1 MMYCPL
7 TLYGM
12 KATGKPLHDVL
23 PIDPVWHESYWPCV
37 TMLICGRPNTGWLNN
52 YVVDDAARDQK
63 VGGEDEGED
72 GPGGGSMKPC
82 WLFDLQI
89 RYGEDRKYGA

>member
-1 MMYCPL
+1 M
-7 TLYGM
+7 
-12 KATGKPLHDVL
+12 LHADHF
-23 PIDPVWHESYWPCV
+23 W
-37 TMLICGRPNTGWLNN
+37 NTTQPGWLNN

-72 GPGGGSMKPC
+72 GPGGGSLKKNVELRAFHGCEENTHMKPC

-89 RYGEDRKYGA
+89 RYSEDRKYGP

>member
-12 KATGKPLHDVL
+12 KATSKPLHDVL

-37 TMLICGRPNTGWLNN
+37 TMLICSRPNTGGLNN
-52 YVVDDAARDQK
+52 YIVDDAARDQE

-72 GPGGGSMKPC
+72 SPGGGGMKPC